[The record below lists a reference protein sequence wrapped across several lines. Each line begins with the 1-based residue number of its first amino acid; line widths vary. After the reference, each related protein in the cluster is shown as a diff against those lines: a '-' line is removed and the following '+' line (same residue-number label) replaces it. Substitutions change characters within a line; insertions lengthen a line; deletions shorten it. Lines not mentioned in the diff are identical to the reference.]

1 MFLLL
6 ARPFKIGD
14 LVDIAGESE
23 VRVKDITTMFT
34 LVEMKGNVEM
44 LILNSMI
51 VRTKIVIRESRRIN
65 FPISSTNTLF
75 THKKHSPQGSFI
87 PVMMLLIGN

>member
-6 ARPFKIGD
+6 ARPFKIKD
-14 LVDIAGESE
+14 LVDIAGESK

-34 LVEMKGNVEM
+34 LVKRKGNVEM

-51 VRTKIVIRESRRIN
+51 VRTKIVIREQKNKFPNLIN
-65 FPISSTNTLF
+65 
-75 THKKHSPQGSFI
+75 KYFI
-87 PVMMLLIGN
+87 YS

>member
-51 VRTKIVIRESRRIN
+51 VRTKIVIREQKNKFPNLIN
-65 FPISSTNTLF
+65 
-75 THKKHSPQGSFI
+75 KYFI
-87 PVMMLLIGN
+87 YS

>member
-51 VRTKIVIRESRRIN
+51 VRTKIVIREQKNKFPNIIN
-65 FPISSTNTLF
+65 
-75 THKKHSPQGSFI
+75 KYFI
-87 PVMMLLIGN
+87 YS